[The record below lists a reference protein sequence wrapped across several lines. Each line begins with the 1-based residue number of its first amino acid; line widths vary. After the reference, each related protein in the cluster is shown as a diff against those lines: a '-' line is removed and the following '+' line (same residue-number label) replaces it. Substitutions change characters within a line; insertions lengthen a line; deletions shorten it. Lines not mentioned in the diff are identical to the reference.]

1 MVNTAFH
8 FGDPTAVVQSIET
21 GALLA
26 ELPPPLRLAVAY
38 APARVRKAWT
48 ALLLLDHRL
57 ARAVAGA
64 SEPLL
69 AQLKLAWWRDRM
81 RTAASQWP
89 EGEPLLAALASFDGE
104 RAALEGLID
113 AWEGLIGDE
122 AGEDETARLVKARA
136 SAVAAVARLSGCP
149 VDENA
154 LELLARRWTVPDI
167 SQPQAVRLPRA
178 LRPLVILANLPR
190 SSDAGPLALLRIV
203 RLGLLGR

>member
-1 MVNTAFH
+1 MNLQRGLCGLLVLAMNGMHSSWAGDASFEWSAPGGDESERH
-8 FGDPTAVVQSIET
+8 FS
-21 GALLA
+21 ALQEINA
-26 ELPPPLRLAVAY
+26 ANV
-38 APARVRKAWT
+38 
-48 ALLLLDHRL
+48 
-57 ARAVAGA
+57 
-64 SEPLL
+64 

-81 RTAASQWP
+81 RTAAAQWP
-89 EGEPLLAALASFDGE
+89 QGEPLLAALAPFDAE

-149 VDENA
+149 VDEIA
-154 LELLARRWTVPDI
+154 LEPLARRWTMPDI
-167 SQPQAVRLPRA
+167 SQPEAVRLPRA